1 MSEKQYKI
9 NRRKICLENCP
20 ELITDFHVQM
30 CKIYSVIQLS
40 SSFRRLF
47 NKDNTEA
54 PLIFNISCISIP
66 VFMGLGMYGE
76 NTYNTIKYNT

>member
-1 MSEKQYKI
+1 
-9 NRRKICLENCP
+9 
-20 ELITDFHVQM
+20 M

-47 NKDNTEA
+47 NKDNTDSA
-54 PLIFNISCISIP
+54 TNIRIFPVFPIP

-76 NTYNTIKYNT
+76 KYIQYNKIQYITVYLNFRRIQFDRKQ